1 MKVMILLGV
10 FTLILLQAFPQTDS
24 AAAPEWLTNLEEAQA
39 VSQQN
44 SRPILMVF
52 SGSDWCKPCILLR
65 RQVFN
70 SPEFQAYAEK
80 NLVLLELDFPAQK
93 KNKLSKKQT
102 AHNEALADQFN
113 PKGAFPLAVV
123 INHEEQVLGHFA
135 YTPGQA
141 PKAYIQYIN
150 SISGHE
156 HP

>member
-1 MKVMILLGV
+1 MILLGV
-10 FTLILLQAFPQTDS
+10 FTLTLLQGFPQTDP
-24 AAAPEWLTNLEEAQA
+24 AATAEWLTNLEEAQA
-39 VSQQN
+39 VSEQS

-70 SPEFQAYAEK
+70 SPEFQTYAEK

-93 KNKLSKKQT
+93 KNKLSKEQT
-102 AHNEALADQFN
+102 THNEALADKFN

-135 YTPGQA
+135 YTPGKDPQS
-141 PKAYIQYIN
+141 YIHYIN
-150 SISGHE
+150 SISGHAN
-156 HP
+156 P